1 MEVQNKATSLWGNFF
16 KVDMVQI
23 RTFHMTWFAFFGCFF
38 AWFGIAPL
46 MIVVR
51 EDLALTKDQV
61 GWAIIAG
68 VAATIL
74 ARFVVGWLC
83 DRVGPRLTYTWL
95 LLLSAFP
102 VAGIAMANSF
112 ESFLFFRLLISLIG
126 GSFVITQYH
135 TTMMFAPNV
144 VGTANATSAGWGNL
158 GGGVTQL
165 AMPLLFSAFIVVFGL
180 TEGEAWRAAMI
191 FVGVVIF
198 LMGILYYYMT
208 QDAPDGNFK
217 ELREQKKIQSKKD
230 ASGQYWVAMRDYRV
244 WILFVIYAVCFGIE
258 IATNSVLALYFF
270 DYFKVD
276 LITAGAIAAS
286 FGLMNIFARTL
297 GGIFGDNF
305 GKIWGLKG
313 RTFWLFVVILLE
325 GLALMLFSRMD
336 VLYLAIPM
344 LVLFSLFVQMAEGAT
359 YSVVPFINKKAL
371 GAVVGVVGAGGN
383 AGAVAVTFMFKGD
396 ILWNDV
402 FLIVGAVVAVASV
415 LALFIRFSPER
426 EAEEKALFEAASI
439 DTLQAKADEAN
450 AALRKSVEVIADY
463 NRTHDKEIKI
473 QSKPLK

>member
-1 MEVQNKATSLWGNFF
+1 MDIQNKTTRLWGNFF
-16 KVDMVQI
+16 KVNMVQI
-23 RTFHMTWFAFFGCFF
+23 RTFHMTWFAFFTAFF

-51 EDLALTKDQV
+51 EDLQLTKDQV
-61 GWAIIAG
+61 GWTIIAG
-68 VAATIL
+68 VAATIF
-74 ARFVVGWLC
+74 ARFLVGWMC
-83 DRVGPRLTYTWL
+83 DRFGPRLTYTWL
-95 LLLSAFP
+95 LTLSAFP
-102 VAGIAMANSF
+102 VAGIAFADSF

-144 VGTANATSAGWGNL
+144 IGTANATSAGWGNL

-165 AMPLLFSAFIVVFGL
+165 AMPLLFSGFIVVFGF
-180 TEGEAWRAAMI
+180 TDGQAWRASMV
-191 FVGVVIF
+191 FVGAVVF
-198 LMGILYYYMT
+198 LVGILYYFMT

-217 ELREQKKIQSKKD
+217 DLRARGEMPATKEV
-230 ASGQYWVAMRDYRV
+230 SGQYWLAMRDYRV
-244 WILFVIYAVCFGIE
+244 WILFLIYAVCFGIE

-270 DYFKVD
+270 DYFQVD

-305 GKIWGLKG
+305 GAIWGLKG

-325 GLALMLFSRMD
+325 GLALMLFSRMN
-336 VLYLAIPM
+336 VLFLAIPM
-344 LVLFSLFVQMAEGAT
+344 LILFSLFVQMAEGAT
-359 YSVVPFINKKAL
+359 YSVVPFVNKKAL

-383 AGAVAVTFMFKGD
+383 AGAVAVAFLFKGD

-402 FLIVGAVVAVASV
+402 FLIVGAVVTVASV
-415 LALFIRFSPER
+415 LALFIRFSPEQ
-426 EAEEKALFEAASI
+426 EAEEKALFEKSNLELLEIRATRANEELARS
-439 DTLQAKADEAN
+439 AK
-450 AALRKSVEVIADY
+450 VISDY
-463 NRTHDKEIKI
+463 NKKNGTN
-473 QSKPLK
+473 L

>member
-1 MEVQNKATSLWGNFF
+1 
-16 KVDMVQI
+16 
-23 RTFHMTWFAFFGCFF
+23 MTWFAFFACFF

-46 MIVVR
+46 MIIVR
-51 EDLALTKDQV
+51 EDLQLTKDQV
-61 GWAIIAG
+61 GWAIISG

-95 LLLSAFP
+95 LIFSAFP
-102 VAGIAMANSF
+102 VSGIALANSF

-144 VGTANATSAGWGNL
+144 IGTANATSAGWGNL

-165 AMPLLFSAFIVVFGL
+165 AMPLLFSAFIVVFGF
-180 TEGEAWRAAMI
+180 TDGQAWRAAMV

-198 LMGILYYYMT
+198 FIGIMYYYLT

-217 ELREQKKIQSKKD
+217 ELRAQNKMQSSEES
-230 ASGQYWVAMRDYRV
+230 SGQYWLAMRDYRV

-270 DYFKVD
+270 DYFQVD
-276 LITAGAIAAS
+276 FITAGAIAAS

-305 GKIWGLKG
+305 GAIWGLKG
-313 RTFWLFVVILLE
+313 RTFWLFIVILFE
-325 GLALMLFSRMD
+325 GLAD
-336 VLYLAIPM
+336 
-344 LVLFSLFVQMAEGAT
+344 
-359 YSVVPFINKKAL
+359 
-371 GAVVGVVGAGGN
+371 
-383 AGAVAVTFMFKGD
+383 
-396 ILWNDV
+396 
-402 FLIVGAVVAVASV
+402 
-415 LALFIRFSPER
+415 
-426 EAEEKALFEAASI
+426 
-439 DTLQAKADEAN
+439 
-450 AALRKSVEVIADY
+450 RKSTRR
-463 NRTHDKEIKI
+463 NSSNI
-473 QSKPLK
+473 QKDRMPSSA